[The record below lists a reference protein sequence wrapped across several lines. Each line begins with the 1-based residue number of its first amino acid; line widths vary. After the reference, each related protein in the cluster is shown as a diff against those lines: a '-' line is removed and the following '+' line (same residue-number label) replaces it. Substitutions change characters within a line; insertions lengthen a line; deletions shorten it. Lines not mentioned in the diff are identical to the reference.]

1 MAPSFGRSISFPL
14 SPARSFKPRSAAA
27 ACHVRSISLPCR
39 SHPLL
44 SHLQSHIAA
53 VRSWLLQDHGDAS
66 ASASV
71 SAGLAHIHALHAAL
85 ADLLLLPDPQDAL
98 RRSTAAADRLLD
110 AFLLLADAH
119 QGFHE
124 ALLDLTHHVADA
136 RAALRR
142 SDAARLASA
151 LRSQRRAEK
160 EIARLASTVSA
171 AAAATKYSSRLGLGA
186 TAEETEMTAALMDAA
201 TASAAASAA
210 VFTAAASMSS
220 AAASSCSCK
229 KTPAFAAFAKKA
241 SPETAQVALD
251 RFEELEQ
258 CIDESESSCHKVFR
272 GILHTRLP
280 ISIHRSA
287 NTMSVPPPSPASRTT
302 TMRRPFAAGHV
313 RSASVPCHSHPL
325 LTHVDDQ
332 LLALRSWT
340 SNPGQNPLSLAHV
353 RALLCVL
360 DELLLHLPL
369 AASTDRLLH
378 GFLLLADA
386 FGTFLSALLALRQ
399 HAAELHAA
407 VRRCD
412 SHHGAGATELEVA
425 RTVAEAINDTAV
437 ASASVFMEV
446 ASLAD
451 AAAAAAAAP
460 ATKKR
465 LPPLMHSS
473 SRSKNKQASY
483 EEKREAMALEKLK
496 QLEQCIGELESES
509 EKVFR
514 SLIQARVSLLNI
526 HTPTF

>member
-1 MAPSFGRSISFPL
+1 MSMTTPHLLQIAIHYIRLHYI
-14 SPARSFKPRSAAA
+14 RSA
-27 ACHVRSISLPCR
+27 
-39 SHPLL
+39 
-44 SHLQSHIAA
+44 
-53 VRSWLLQDHGDAS
+53 
-66 ASASV
+66 
-71 SAGLAHIHALHAAL
+71 
-85 ADLLLLPDPQDAL
+85 
-98 RRSTAAADRLLD
+98 T
-110 AFLLLADAH
+110 
-119 QGFHE
+119 
-124 ALLDLTHHVADA
+124 
-136 RAALRR
+136 
-142 SDAARLASA
+142 
-151 LRSQRRAEK
+151 
-160 EIARLASTVSA
+160 
-171 AAAATKYSSRLGLGA
+171 
-186 TAEETEMTAALMDAA
+186 
-201 TASAAASAA
+201 
-210 VFTAAASMSS
+210 
-220 AAASSCSCK
+220 
-229 KTPAFAAFAKKA
+229 
-241 SPETAQVALD
+241 
-251 RFEELEQ
+251 
-258 CIDESESSCHKVFR
+258 
-272 GILHTRLP
+272 
-280 ISIHRSA
+280 
-287 NTMSVPPPSPASRTT
+287 TMSVPPPSPASRTT

-340 SNPGQNPLSLAHV
+340 SNPGPNPLSLAHV

-407 VRRCD
+407 VRRRDHPKIASAARAQRQLDKDLAHLAAAVARDASRCARATTTVPSCD